1 MSSMGDTGRL
11 QFAALLVVQIMAASA
26 LIVVIFLWGGPVVW
40 MRIAG
45 TALAVVSIAL
55 LFTARFQLGRS
66 FAVKAQARELVVHG
80 IYSRIRNP
88 IYVFGTFF
96 LAGVALAL
104 QKPELYWA
112 IPAVIVMQVIRA
124 RREAKVLEEK
134 FGETY
139 RQYRARTWF

>member
-1 MSSMGDTGRL
+1 MAETSRL
-11 QFAALLVVQIMAASA
+11 QFAAFLAVQVMAASA
-26 LIVVIFLWGGPVVW
+26 LIVVIILWGGP
-40 MRIAG
+40 IAWLRWTG

-66 FAVKAQARELVVHG
+66 FAVKAEARELVVHG

-96 LAGVALAL
+96 LAGVACAL
-104 QKPELYWA
+104 QKPYLYWA
-112 IPAVIVMQVIRA
+112 IPGVILMQVIRA

-134 FGETY
+134 FGDTY
-139 RQYRARTWF
+139 RHYRSRTWF